1 MHAGN
6 GRRERQLSFPATGI
20 ISMSDA
26 RDLLSVGVDVGTTT
40 TQIVF
45 SRLNL
50 QDVSRPGQ
58 IPRINITGRE
68 IIYQSPIV
76 FTPLIDFETIDAD
89 RLNEIM
95 RREYSAAGVNPSQVE
110 TGAVIITGETA
121 KKKNADEILRVLSG
135 LAGEFVVSVAG
146 PNVESLIAGKGAG
159 AAEYS
164 QKNYATVTNVDI
176 GGGSANSATF
186 HSGNLIGAAAMNYGG
201 RILEIEN
208 ATGRVRHI
216 AEPATHILADIGLN
230 LNIGDT
236 PSLDDLRR
244 FTDRMADMTVELI
257 EGTNSPLAQ
266 KIYLT
271 PPVGVSGKG
280 SVLMFSG
287 GIGHYYYNPIT
298 INSVSDATRHDD
310 VGPLLAESLRRHA
323 VLNTYTIVPPAE
335 TVRAT
340 VLGASTQTVTL
351 SGSTIWAEREILPL
365 KNVHVIRPIFR
376 APENHRDYSKRSDP
390 SGERSRHLHDL
401 PSKSAQ
407 VPGSA
412 VYGDTSTTPLSTA
425 APLSADVISRSIAEA
440 VTRWDINLTTDPFAI
455 ALELD
460 RPLDYESLMQLAT
473 GLKDF
478 ADTMP
483 ADRPLIAIIE
493 RDYAQALGQTV
504 KGLAPSRALLVIDQ
518 VGLSEGDYIDIGT
531 PLMDGRV
538 VPLSVKT
545 LIFYH

>member
-1 MHAGN
+1 MAD
-6 GRRERQLSFPATGI
+6 S
-20 ISMSDA
+20 

-40 TQIVF
+40 TQVIF

-58 IPRINITGRE
+58 IPRINITDRKV
-68 IIYQSPIV
+68 IYESPIV
-76 FTPLIDFETIDAD
+76 FTPLLDFETIDAD
-89 RLNEIM
+89 KLNEIV
-95 RREYSAAGVNPSQVE
+95 RREYSSAGVDPSQVE

-121 KKKNADEILRVLSG
+121 KKKNADEILRALSG

-159 AAEYS
+159 AAQYS
-164 QKNYATVTNVDI
+164 LKNYATVTNVDI

-186 HSGNLIGAAAMNYGG
+186 RTGNLIGAAAMNYGG
-201 RILEIEN
+201 RILMIDN
-208 ATGRVRHI
+208 ATGRVTHI
-216 AEPATHILADIGLN
+216 AEPAKHILADIGVRLE
-230 LNIGDT
+230 IGELA
-236 PSLDDLRR
+236 SLEDLRR

-257 EGTNSPLAQ
+257 EGTSSSLAQ

-271 PPVGVSGKG
+271 PPVGASGKG
-280 SVLMFSG
+280 SILMFSG
-287 GIGHYYYNPIT
+287 GIGHYYYNPIP

-310 VGPLLAESLRRHA
+310 VGPLLAESLRKHA

-365 KNVHVIRPIFR
+365 KNVPVIRP
-376 APENHRDYSKRSDP
+376 S
-390 SGERSRHLHDL
+390 L
-401 PSKSAQ
+401 PSSLEPA
-407 VPGSA
+407 S
-412 VYGDTSTTPLSTA
+412 
-425 APLSADVISRSIAEA
+425 ISRSVSDA
-440 VTRWDINLTTDPFAI
+440 VKRWDVNLATDPFAVAI
-455 ALELD
+455 ELD
-460 RPLDYESLMQLAT
+460 KALDYQLLTQLAS
-473 GLKDF
+473 GLKSF

-483 ADRPLIAIIE
+483 GERPLIVIIE

-504 KGLAPSRALLVIDQ
+504 KGLAPSRSLLVIDQ

>member
-1 MHAGN
+1 MAD
-6 GRRERQLSFPATGI
+6 S
-20 ISMSDA
+20 

-58 IPRINITGRE
+58 IPRINITDRKV
-68 IIYQSPIV
+68 IYQSPIV
-76 FTPLIDFETIDAD
+76 FTPLIDPQTIDAD
-89 RLNEIM
+89 KLNQLV
-95 RREYSAAGVNPSQVE
+95 RSEYSSAGVDPSQVE

-121 KKKNADEILRVLSG
+121 KKKNADEILRALSG

-159 AAEYS
+159 AAQYS
-164 QKNYATVTNVDI
+164 QTNFATVTNVDI

-186 HSGNLIGAAAMNYGG
+186 RSGELIGAAAMNYGG
-201 RILEIEN
+201 RILEIEH
-208 ATGRVRHI
+208 ATGKVRHV
-216 AEPATHILADIGLN
+216 AEPAKHILDDIGLR
-230 LNIGDT
+230 LETGDS
-236 PSLDDLRR
+236 PSLEELRR

-271 PPVGVSGKG
+271 PPVSESGKG

-287 GIGHYYYNPIT
+287 GIGHYYYNPIP
-298 INSVSDATRHDD
+298 INSVSDATVHDD
-310 VGPLLAESLRRHA
+310 IGPLLAESLRKHA
-323 VLNTYTIVPPAE
+323 ALNAYSVAQPAE

-351 SGSTIWAEREILPL
+351 SGSTIWAEKEILPL
-365 KNVHVIRPIFR
+365 KNVPVIRPAITIAGR
-376 APENHRDYSKRSDP
+376 VAEGVPRPEGIN
-390 SGERSRHLHDL
+390 
-401 PSKSAQ
+401 A
-407 VPGSA
+407 
-412 VYGDTSTTPLSTA
+412 TTVSNA
-425 APLSADVISRSIAEA
+425 IADA
-440 VTRWDINLTTDPFAI
+440 VTRWDVNLATDPFAI

-460 RPLDYESLMQLAT
+460 RSLDYESLTQLAN
-473 GLKDF
+473 GLNDF
-478 ADTMP
+478 ANTMP
-483 ADRPLIAIIE
+483 SDRPLIAIIE

-504 KGLAPSRALLVIDQ
+504 KGLAPNRSLLVIDQ

>member
-1 MHAGN
+1 MLRPYKYFMA
-6 GRRERQLSFPATGI
+6 
-20 ISMSDA
+20 DA

-40 TQIVF
+40 TQIIF

-58 IPRINITGRE
+58 IPRINITDRKV
-68 IIYQSPIV
+68 IYQSPIV

-89 RLNEIM
+89 KLNEIV
-95 RREYSAAGVNPSQVE
+95 RREYSTAGVDPSQVE

-121 KKKNADEILRVLSG
+121 KKKNADEILRALSG

-159 AAEYS
+159 AADYS
-164 QKNYATVTNVDI
+164 QKNYATVTNIDI

-186 HSGNLIGAAAMNYGG
+186 RAGNLIGAAAMNYGG
-201 RILEIEN
+201 RILMVDH
-208 ATGRVRHI
+208 ASGRVTHI
-216 AEPATHILADIGLN
+216 AEPAKNILADIRLN
-230 LNIGDT
+230 LNEGDT
-236 PSLDDLRR
+236 PSLDDLCR
-244 FTDRMADMTVELI
+244 FTDRMADMTLELV
-257 EGTNSPLAQ
+257 EGTSSPLAQ

-271 PPVGVSGKG
+271 PPVGDTGRG

-287 GIGHYYYNPIT
+287 GIGHYYYNPIA
-298 INSVSDATRHDD
+298 INSVSDATIHDD
-310 VGPLLAESLRRHA
+310 IGPLLAESLRKHA
-323 VLNTYTIVPPAE
+323 RLNSYTIVPPSE

-365 KNVHVIRPIFR
+365 KNVPVTRPTL
-376 APENHRDYSKRSDP
+376 PVSLDP
-390 SGERSRHLHDL
+390 AS
-401 PSKSAQ
+401 
-407 VPGSA
+407 
-412 VYGDTSTTPLSTA
+412 
-425 APLSADVISRSIAEA
+425 ISRSITEA
-440 VTRWDINLTTDPFAI
+440 VTRWDVNLATDPFAV
-455 ALELD
+455 ALELNN
-460 RPLDYESLMQLAT
+460 SLNYDSLTQLAT
-473 GLKDF
+473 GLKMF

-483 ADRPLIAIIE
+483 GDRPLIAIIE

>member
-1 MHAGN
+1 MAD
-6 GRRERQLSFPATGI
+6 S
-20 ISMSDA
+20 

-58 IPRINITGRE
+58 IPRINITDRKV
-68 IIYQSPIV
+68 IYQSPIV

-89 RLNEIM
+89 KLNEIV
-95 RREYSAAGVNPSQVE
+95 RREYAAANVNPKDVE

-121 KKKNADEILRVLSG
+121 KKKNADEILRALSG

-159 AAEYS
+159 AADYS

-186 HSGNLIGAAAMNYGG
+186 RSGNLIGAAAMNYGG
-201 RILEIEN
+201 RILEVEHGSGKI
-208 ATGRVRHI
+208 RYI
-216 AEPATHILADIGLN
+216 AEPAKNILADIGLN
-230 LNIGDT
+230 LQAGDM
-236 PSLDDLRR
+236 PSLVQLRY
-244 FTDRMADMTVELI
+244 FTDRMADLTVELI
-257 EGTNSPLAQ
+257 EGTSSPLAQ

-271 PPVGVSGKG
+271 PPVGVSGKD

-287 GIGHYYYNPIT
+287 GVGYYYYNPIL
-298 INSVSDATRHDD
+298 INLVSDVTIHED
-310 VGPLLAESLRRHA
+310 VGPLLAESLRKHV
-323 VLNTYTIVPPAE
+323 VLNSYTVVQPPE

-340 VLGASTQTVTL
+340 VFGASTQTVTL

-365 KNVHVIRPIFR
+365 KNVPVIRPVFGR
-376 APENHRDYSKRSDP
+376 GDPAPTD
-390 SGERSRHLHDL
+390 
-401 PSKSAQ
+401 
-407 VPGSA
+407 
-412 VYGDTSTTPLSTA
+412 
-425 APLSADVISRSIAEA
+425 ISRSIADA
-440 VTRWDINLTTDPFAI
+440 VARWDINLATDPFAI
-455 ALELD
+455 ALELNAS
-460 RPLDYESLMQLAT
+460 LDYGSLTQLAG
-473 GLKDF
+473 GLKMF

-483 ADRPLIAIIE
+483 GDRPLIVIIE

>member
-1 MHAGN
+1 MAD
-6 GRRERQLSFPATGI
+6 S
-20 ISMSDA
+20 

-58 IPRINITGRE
+58 IPRINITDRKV
-68 IIYQSPIV
+68 IYQSPIV
-76 FTPLIDFETIDAD
+76 FTPLKDFETIDAD
-89 RLNEIM
+89 KLNEIV
-95 RREYSAAGVNPSQVE
+95 RREYSSAGVDPSQVE

-121 KKKNADEILRVLSG
+121 KKKNADEILRALSG

-159 AAEYS
+159 AAQYS
-164 QKNYATVTNVDI
+164 QTNFATVTNIDI

-186 HSGNLIGAAAMNYGG
+186 QSGNLIGAAAMNYGG
-201 RILEIEN
+201 RILEIEHS
-208 ATGRVRHI
+208 TGKVRHI
-216 AEPATHILADIGLN
+216 AEPAKRILEDLGLR
-230 LNIGDT
+230 LEIGDS

-271 PPVGVSGKG
+271 PPVGASGKG

-287 GIGHYYYNPIT
+287 GIGHYYYNPIP
-298 INSVSDATRHDD
+298 INSVSGATIHGD
-310 VGPLLAESLRRHA
+310 VGPLLAESLRNHA
-323 VLNTYTIVPPAE
+323 TLNTYTIVPPAE

-351 SGSTIWAEREILPL
+351 SGSTIWAEKEILPL
-365 KNVHVIRPIFR
+365 KNVPVIRPVFGR
-376 APENHRDYSKRSDP
+376 GDPAP
-390 SGERSRHLHDL
+390 
-401 PSKSAQ
+401 
-407 VPGSA
+407 
-412 VYGDTSTTPLSTA
+412 TPAGIT
-425 APLSADVISRSIAEA
+425 RSISDA
-440 VTRWDINLTTDPFAI
+440 VTRWDVNIATDPFAI
-455 ALELD
+455 ALELEKS
-460 RPLDYESLMQLAT
+460 LDYQSLTQLAN
-473 GLKDF
+473 GLNDF
-478 ADTMP
+478 ANTMP
-483 ADRPLIAIIE
+483 SDRPLIAIIE

>member
-1 MHAGN
+1 M
-6 GRRERQLSFPATGI
+6 FI
-20 ISMSDA
+20 MSDS

-58 IPRINITGRE
+58 IPRINITDRKV
-68 IIYQSPIV
+68 IYQSPIV

-89 RLNEIM
+89 KLNEIV
-95 RREYSAAGVNPSQVE
+95 RHEYSIAGVDPGQVE

-121 KKKNADEILRVLSG
+121 KKKNADEILRALSG

-146 PNVESLIAGKGAG
+146 PNVESLIAGRGAG
-159 AAEYS
+159 AAQYS
-164 QKNYATVTNVDI
+164 LTNYATVTNVDI

-186 HSGNLIGAAAMNYGG
+186 RSGNLIGAAAMNYGG
-201 RILEIEN
+201 RILEIEHSS
-208 ATGRVRHI
+208 GHVRHI
-216 AEPATHILADIGLN
+216 AEPARRILDDIGLR
-230 LNIGDT
+230 LEIGEL
-236 PSLDDLRR
+236 PSLEDLRR
-244 FTDRMADMTVELI
+244 FTDRMADLTVELI

-280 SVLMFSG
+280 SVLMLSG
-287 GIGHYYYNPIT
+287 GIGHYYYNPIP
-298 INSVSDATRHDD
+298 INSVSDVTIYDD
-310 VGPLLAESLRRHA
+310 VGPLLAESLRKHA
-323 VLNTYTIVPPAE
+323 VLNSYQIVQPSE
-335 TVRAT
+335 TLRAT

-365 KNVHVIRPIFR
+365 KNVPVIRPTLAGR
-376 APENHRDYSKRSDP
+376 GDLAPTLDP
-390 SGERSRHLHDL
+390 AS
-401 PSKSAQ
+401 
-407 VPGSA
+407 V
-412 VYGDTSTTPLSTA
+412 
-425 APLSADVISRSIAEA
+425 SRSISEA
-440 VTRWDINLTTDPFAI
+440 VTRWDVNLATDPFAV
-455 ALELD
+455 ALELEKS
-460 RPLDYESLMQLAT
+460 LDYESLTQLAS
-473 GLKDF
+473 GLNQF
-478 ADTMP
+478 SNTMP
-483 ADRPLIAIIE
+483 SDRPLIVIIE

>member
-1 MHAGN
+1 
-6 GRRERQLSFPATGI
+6 
-20 ISMSDA
+20 MSDA

-58 IPRINITGRE
+58 IPRIDITDRKV
-68 IIYQSPIV
+68 IYQSPIV

-89 RLNEIM
+89 KLNEIV
-95 RREYSAAGVNPSQVE
+95 RREYSNAGVDPTQVE

-121 KKKNADEILRVLSG
+121 KKKNADEILRALSG

-159 AAEYS
+159 AAQYS
-164 QKNYATVTNVDI
+164 QTNYATVTNVDV

-186 HSGNLIGAAAMNYGG
+186 RSGNLIGAAAMNYGG
-201 RILEIEN
+201 RILEIEH
-208 ATGRVRHI
+208 ATGVVRHI
-216 AEPATHILADIGLN
+216 AEPAQHILEDVGLG
-230 LNIGDT
+230 LETGELI
-236 PSLDDLRR
+236 SLDDLRR

-257 EGTNSPLAQ
+257 EGTSSPLAQ

-271 PPVGVSGKG
+271 PPVGESGKG

-287 GIGHYYYNPIT
+287 GIGHYYYNPIP
-298 INSVSDATRHDD
+298 INSVSDLTLHDD
-310 VGPLLAESLRRHA
+310 VGPLLAESLRKHA
-323 VLNTYTIVPPAE
+323 VLNTYTIVPPSE

-365 KNVHVIRPIFR
+365 KNVPVTRPT
-376 APENHRDYSKRSDP
+376 
-390 SGERSRHLHDL
+390 L
-401 PSKSAQ
+401 PASLEPAS
-407 VPGSA
+407 V
-412 VYGDTSTTPLSTA
+412 
-425 APLSADVISRSIAEA
+425 SRSIADA
-440 VTRWDINLTTDPFAI
+440 VTRWDVNLATDPFAI

-460 RPLDYESLMQLAT
+460 KSLDYESLTQLAN
-473 GLKDF
+473 GLNAF
-478 ADTMP
+478 SNTMP
-483 ADRPLIAIIE
+483 SDRPLIVIIE

>member
-1 MHAGN
+1 
-6 GRRERQLSFPATGI
+6 
-20 ISMSDA
+20 
-26 RDLLSVGVDVGTTT
+26 VDVGTTT

-50 QDVSRPGQ
+50 QDVSRAGQ
-58 IPRINITGRE
+58 IPRINITDRKVV
-68 IIYQSPIV
+68 YQSPIV
-76 FTPLIDFETIDAD
+76 FTPLIDSETIDAD
-89 RLNEIM
+89 RLNEIV
-95 RREYSAAGVNPSQVE
+95 RREYANAGIDPAQVE

-121 KKKNADEILRVLSG
+121 KKKNADEILRALSG

-164 QKNYATVTNVDI
+164 QRNYATVTNVDI

-186 HSGNLIGAAAMNYGG
+186 RSGNMIGAAAMNYGG
-201 RILEIEN
+201 RILEIEHS
-208 ATGRVRHI
+208 TGRVRHI
-216 AEPATHILADIGLN
+216 AEPARHILDDIGLN
-230 LNIGDT
+230 LAVGDS
-236 PSLDDLRR
+236 PSLEDLRR
-244 FTDRMADMTVELI
+244 FSDRMADMTVELI
-257 EGTNSPLAQ
+257 EGSSSPLAQ
-266 KIYLT
+266 RIYLT
-271 PPVGVSGKG
+271 PPVGESGKG

-287 GIGHYYYNPIT
+287 GIGHYYYNPIP
-298 INSVSDATRHDD
+298 INSVSDVTRHDD
-310 VGPLLAESLRRHA
+310 VGPLLAESLRGHA
-323 VLNTYTIVPPAE
+323 VLNTYTIVPPSE
-335 TVRAT
+335 TLRAT

-365 KNVHVIRPIFR
+365 KNVPVTRPILS
-376 APENHRDYSKRSDP
+376 ASLDP
-390 SGERSRHLHDL
+390 SS
-401 PSKSAQ
+401 
-407 VPGSA
+407 V
-412 VYGDTSTTPLSTA
+412 
-425 APLSADVISRSIAEA
+425 SRSIADA
-440 VTRWDINLTTDPFAI
+440 VTRWDINLATDPFAI

-460 RPLDYESLMQLAT
+460 RSLDYEALTRLAA

-478 ADTMP
+478 ADSMP

>member
-1 MHAGN
+1 M
-6 GRRERQLSFPATGI
+6 P
-20 ISMSDA
+20 DA
-26 RDLLSVGVDVGTTT
+26 RALLSVGVDVGTTT
-40 TQIVF
+40 TQVIF

-50 QDVSRPGQ
+50 QDVSRAGQ
-58 IPRINITGRE
+58 IPRINITDRKV
-68 IIYQSPIV
+68 IYQSPIV
-76 FTPLIDFETIDAD
+76 FTPLIDAETIDAEK
-89 RLNEIM
+89 LNQII
-95 RREYSAAGVNPSQVE
+95 RGEYVNAGVDPSQVE

-121 KKKNADEILRVLSG
+121 KKKNADEILRALAG

-159 AAEYS
+159 AAQYS
-164 QKNYATVTNVDI
+164 QTNYAIVTNVDI

-186 HSGNLIGAAAMNYGG
+186 QSGNLVGAAAMNYGG
-201 RILEIEN
+201 RILEIEH

-216 AEPATHILADIGLN
+216 AEPAKHILNDIGLR
-230 LNIGDT
+230 LEIGDS
-236 PSLDDLRR
+236 PSFEDLRR

-257 EGTNSPLAQ
+257 EGTSSPLAQ

-271 PPVGVSGKG
+271 SPVGRSGKG

-287 GIGHYYYNPIT
+287 GIGHYYYNPIP
-298 INSVSDATRHDD
+298 INSVSDVTIHGD
-310 VGPLLAESLRRHA
+310 VGPLLAESLRKHP
-323 VLNTYTIVPPAE
+323 VLNSYQVVPPAE

-365 KNVHVIRPIFR
+365 KNVPVTRP
-376 APENHRDYSKRSDP
+376 A
-390 SGERSRHLHDL
+390 L
-401 PSKSAQ
+401 
-407 VPGSA
+407 PGSLEPSA
-412 VYGDTSTTPLSTA
+412 VA
-425 APLSADVISRSIAEA
+425 RSISEA
-440 VTRWDINLTTDPFAI
+440 VARWDVNLSTDPFAV

-460 RPLDYESLMQLAT
+460 RSLDYESLTQLAN
-473 GLKDF
+473 GLKEF
-478 ADTMP
+478 SGTMP
-483 ADRPLIAIIE
+483 ADRPLIVIIE

-504 KGLAPSRALLVIDQ
+504 KGLAPARSLLVIDQ

>member
-1 MHAGN
+1 MPDSRA
-6 GRRERQLSFPATGI
+6 
-20 ISMSDA
+20 
-26 RDLLSVGVDVGTTT
+26 LLSVGVDVGTTT
-40 TQIVF
+40 TQIIF

-50 QDVSRPGQ
+50 QDVSRAGQ
-58 IPRINITGRE
+58 IPRINITDRKV
-68 IIYQSPIV
+68 IYQSPIV
-76 FTPLIDFETIDAD
+76 FTPLIDAETIDAD
-89 RLNEIM
+89 KLNQIV
-95 RREYSAAGVNPSQVE
+95 RGEYVNAGIDPSQVE

-121 KKKNADEILRVLSG
+121 KKKNADEILRALSG

-164 QKNYATVTNVDI
+164 QTNYATVTNVDI

-186 HSGNLIGAAAMNYGG
+186 QSGNLVGAAAMNYGG
-201 RILEIEN
+201 RILEIDH
-208 ATGRVRHI
+208 ASGRVRHI
-216 AEPATHILADIGLN
+216 AEPAKHILNDIGLR
-230 LNIGDT
+230 LEIGDS
-236 PSLDDLRR
+236 PSLEVLRR
-244 FTDRMADMTVELI
+244 FTDRMADMTLELV
-257 EGTNSPLAQ
+257 EGTSSPLAQ

-271 PPVGVSGKG
+271 PPVGRSGKG
-280 SVLMFSG
+280 SILMFSG
-287 GIGHYYYNPIT
+287 GIGHYYYNPIP
-298 INSVSDATRHDD
+298 IHSVSDVTLHGD
-310 VGPLLAESLRRHA
+310 VGPLLADSLRKHPA
-323 VLNTYTIVPPAE
+323 LNAYQIVPPAE

-365 KNVHVIRPIFR
+365 KNVPVTRPTLP
-376 APENHRDYSKRSDP
+376 ATLEPE
-390 SGERSRHLHDL
+390 
-401 PSKSAQ
+401 
-407 VPGSA
+407 A
-412 VYGDTSTTPLSTA
+412 V
-425 APLSADVISRSIAEA
+425 SRSISEA
-440 VTRWDINLTTDPFAI
+440 VARWDVNLATDPFAI

-460 RPLDYESLMQLAT
+460 RSLDYESLTRLAT

-478 ADTMP
+478 ASTMP
-483 ADRPLIAIIE
+483 GDRPLIAIIE

-504 KGLAPSRALLVIDQ
+504 KGLDPSRALLVIDQ

>member
-1 MHAGN
+1 
-6 GRRERQLSFPATGI
+6 
-20 ISMSDA
+20 MSES

-45 SRLNL
+45 SRLNV

-58 IPRINITGRE
+58 IPRINITDRKVV
-68 IIYQSPIV
+68 YQSPIE
-76 FTPLIDFETIDAD
+76 FTPLIDSETIDAD
-89 RLNEIM
+89 RLQEIVH
-95 RREYSAAGVNPSQVE
+95 REYATAGVEPGQVE

-121 KKKNADEILRVLSG
+121 KKKNADEILRALSG

-159 AAEYS
+159 AADYS

-186 HSGNLIGAAAMNYGG
+186 RGGNLIGAAAMNYGG

-208 ATGRVRHI
+208 STGRVRHI
-216 AEPATHILADIGLN
+216 AEPAKHILNDIGMSLHM
-230 LNIGDT
+230 GDS
-236 PSLDDLRR
+236 PSLEDLRR
-244 FTDRMADMTVELI
+244 FTDRMADLTVELI
-257 EGTNSPLAQ
+257 EGTSSPLAQ

-271 PPVGVSGKG
+271 PPVGASGKG
-280 SVLMFSG
+280 SILMFSG
-287 GIGHYYYNPIT
+287 GIGHYYYNSIP

-310 VGPLLAESLRRHA
+310 VGPLLAESLRGHG
-323 VLNTYTIVPPAE
+323 VLNTYTIVPPSE

-340 VLGASTQTVTL
+340 VLGASSQTVTL

-365 KNVHVIRPIFR
+365 KNVPVIRP
-376 APENHRDYSKRSDP
+376 A
-390 SGERSRHLHDL
+390 L
-401 PSKSAQ
+401 PATLE
-407 VPGSA
+407 PYA
-412 VYGDTSTTPLSTA
+412 V
-425 APLSADVISRSIAEA
+425 SRSVSAA
-440 VTRWDINLTTDPFAI
+440 VTRWDVDLTTDPFAV

-460 RPLDYESLMQLAT
+460 RALDYQLLTQLAG
-473 GLKDF
+473 GLNDF
-478 ADTMP
+478 ANTMP
-483 ADRPLIAIIE
+483 DDRPLIVIVE
-493 RDYAQALGQTV
+493 RDYAQALGQTI
-504 KGLAPSRALLVIDQ
+504 KGIAPSRALLVIDQ

-531 PLMDGRV
+531 PLMEGRV

>member
-1 MHAGN
+1 MAD
-6 GRRERQLSFPATGI
+6 S
-20 ISMSDA
+20 

-40 TQIVF
+40 TQVIF

-50 QDVSRPGQ
+50 RDVSRAGQ
-58 IPRINITGRE
+58 IPRIDITDRKV
-68 IIYQSPIV
+68 IYQSPIV
-76 FTPLIDFETIDAD
+76 FTPLIDSETIDAD
-89 RLNEIM
+89 KLNEIV
-95 RREYSAAGVNPSQVE
+95 RREYAAAGVDPSQVE

-121 KKKNADEILRVLSG
+121 KKKNADEILRALSG

-159 AAEYS
+159 AAGYS
-164 QKNYATVTNVDI
+164 LKNYAIVTNVDI

-186 HSGNLIGAAAMNYGG
+186 RLGNLIGAAAMNYGG
-201 RILEIEN
+201 RILEVEHS
-208 ATGRVRHI
+208 TGHVRHI
-216 AEPATHILADIGLN
+216 ADPARQILNDIGLR
-230 LNIGDT
+230 LEIGDS
-236 PSLDDLRR
+236 PSLEDLRR

-257 EGTNSPLAQ
+257 EGTSSTLAQ

-271 PPVGVSGKG
+271 PPVGASGKG

-287 GIGHYYYNPIT
+287 GIGHYYYNPIS
-298 INSVSDATRHDD
+298 INSVSDVTVHGD
-310 VGPLLAESLRRHA
+310 VGPLLAESLRKHA
-323 VLNTYTIVPPAE
+323 ALNTYTIVPPAE

-365 KNVHVIRPIFR
+365 KNVPVTRP
-376 APENHRDYSKRSDP
+376 S
-390 SGERSRHLHDL
+390 L
-401 PSKSAQ
+401 PSSLEPAS
-407 VPGSA
+407 VA
-412 VYGDTSTTPLSTA
+412 
-425 APLSADVISRSIAEA
+425 RSVSEA
-440 VTRWDINLTTDPFAI
+440 VSRWDVNLATDPFAV
-455 ALELD
+455 ALEID
-460 RPLDYESLMQLAT
+460 RALDYQSLTQLAT
-473 GLKDF
+473 GLKNF

-483 ADRPLIAIIE
+483 GDRPLIAIIE

-504 KGLAPSRALLVIDQ
+504 KGLDPSRALLVIDQ